1 MRRADRSSVPSGPW
15 RICIGFFGILLA
27 TGCVCLAQT
36 YPQSLQPDEYP
47 RTIRGTVVN
56 AVTGAPIARALV
68 TTLGDRY
75 AMLSDSEGHFE
86 FALPKGRRENGGG
99 EAEFSP
105 SALSA
110 RKPGFLDDPSGR
122 NQAEG
127 TAGTDVTIPLLPEG
141 LIHGRVMSSEADPT
155 PGIIVQLLSR
165 QVQDGMLRWVQLGT
179 ARANSN
185 GEFRFAELLPG
196 TYRLGTNELMDHDP
210 VITVPG
216 GQQFGFPPVY
226 YPGTS
231 DFAAAGTIQ
240 LTAGQTVQADIPVTR
255 QPYYPVKIPVANPG
269 QNSNVNISVSVQGHR
284 GPGYALGY
292 NGNEGRIEGLLPNG
306 KYLVEALGQNSAS
319 GALPLTVAGGP
330 AVGASLTL
338 TPNSLISIRVVEEF
352 TSTEAKPSGTLG
364 NGKRTSSAPTAR
376 LDLNVI
382 VEPADDFAEQR
393 GVSLRPAK
401 VPDDDSLVLENLS
414 PGRYWLR
421 PLASRGYVASA
432 TMGGADLLREPFVV
446 TPGLSTSIEVILRDD
461 TAELDGTVAGITPP
475 GLTVPTASTG
485 ISIPQSFVYCIP
497 LPDSPGEFQPI
508 WVSSDGKF
516 NSGPMAPGTYRVLAF
531 KKQQP
536 NIPYRDVE
544 AMKAYETKGQIVHL
558 SAGQKA
564 DVQLEMIS
572 SSE

>member
-1 MRRADRSSVPSGPW
+1 MRRADRSSIPSGPW

-36 YPQSLQPDEYP
+36 YPQSRQPDEHP

-75 AMLSDSEGHFE
+75 AMLTDSEGHFE
-86 FALPKGRRENGGG
+86 FALPKGNSENGGG

-110 RKPGFLDDPSGR
+110 RKPGFLDDPNGR

-127 TAGTDVTIPLLPEG
+127 TPGTEVTIPLMPEG
-141 LIHGRVMSSEADPT
+141 LINGRVISAEADST
-155 PGIIVQLLSR
+155 PGIPVQLLSR
-165 QVQDGMLRWVQLGT
+165 QVQDGMLRWVRLGT
-179 ARANSN
+179 VRANSN
-185 GEFRFAELLPG
+185 SEFRFAELLPG
-196 TYRLGTNELMDHDP
+196 TYRLGTDELLDRDP
-210 VITVPG
+210 AITVPG
-216 GQQFGFPPVY
+216 GQQFGLPPVY

-269 QNSNVNISVSVQGHR
+269 QNLSVNISVSVQGHR
-284 GPGYALGY
+284 GPGYSLGY
-292 NGNEGRIEGLLPNG
+292 NGNERRIEGLLPNG
-306 KYLVEALGQNSAS
+306 KYLVEAFSQNSAS
-319 GALPLTVAGGP
+319 GAVPLTVASGP
-330 AVGASLTL
+330 AEGPSLTL

-352 TSTEAKPSGTLG
+352 TSTEAKPTGTLG
-364 NGKRTSSAPTAR
+364 SGKRTSSAPRAR

-382 VEPADDFAEQR
+382 VEPADDFAQQG

-401 VPDDDSLVLENLS
+401 VPDDDSLVLENVA

-432 TMGGADLLREPFVV
+432 TMGSVDLLREPFVV
-446 TPGLSTSIEVILRDD
+446 TPGLSTPIEVTLRDD

-475 GLTVPTASTG
+475 GSSTASTG
-485 ISIPQSFVYCIP
+485 ISILQSFVYCIP

-564 DVQLEMIS
+564 DVQLELIS